1 MLEPI
6 ISEKSI
12 TDAQKGKFTFKLKE
26 SMNKTAI
33 AQAVHDQFN
42 VDVVAVATTIVKGR
56 SRRSGMRRVEKVKTP
71 WKKAIV
77 KLKEGQK
84 ISVFEIG
91 EQK

>member
-1 MLEPI
+1 MLEPV

-12 TDAQKGKFTFKLKE
+12 MDAQNGKFTFKTGRF
-26 SMNKTAI
+26 MNKNAI

-56 SRRSGMRRVEKVKTP
+56 TRRSGMRRTERTLTP
-71 WKKAIV
+71 WKKATV
-77 KLKEGQK
+77 KLKAGQK